1 MKDNDFDIYRSRK
14 GPVCITTEAHRRILG
29 ALQEGERSFGDIVDE
44 AGKAKST
51 VSIHLN
57 RMVDEGLVS
66 AREDEEDARRR
77 WFSLEAD
84 PLLFASPDLAEDDA
98 AGTDRLDAEGLV
110 RRLVGRL
117 AHAGVS
123 PRPLFRLVGQDLGE
137 EIADGLGDADEA
149 EIVDRVASYWSKW
162 GLGDADAD
170 ASSVTVEPADWLSGP
185 GAHADALFEGLLAGA
200 TGSAV
205 ETASKR
211 SGFVVT
217 LA

>member
-29 ALQEGERSFGDIVDE
+29 ALQEGERSFGDVVDE

-66 AREDEEDARRR
+66 SREDEEDARRR

-84 PLLFASPDLAEDDA
+84 PVLTASPDLVEDGGY
-98 AGTDRLDAEGLV
+98 GTDRLDAEGLV
-110 RRLVGRL
+110 LRLVGRL

-123 PRPLFRLVGQDLGE
+123 PRPLFRLIGRDLGE
-137 EIADGLGDADEA
+137 EIADSVGDRDDE
-149 EIVDRVASYWSKW
+149 EILEQVASYWSKW
-162 GLGDADAD
+162 DLGDADTD
-170 ASSVTVEPADWLSGP
+170 GSSVTVDPVDWLTGP
-185 GAHADALFEGLLAGA
+185 GVHADALFEGLVAGA
-200 TGSAV
+200 TDADV